1 MAILDQRFTQ
11 AFQTAEANSGFDPIP
26 PGDYILQV
34 SETELKNTKDGTG
47 QYIKVAFTVMGPK
60 YEGRKIFTNFNIR
73 NASPEAER
81 IGVSQLKALVVAG
94 GVAEPLMDTDQLIG
108 ATVSARVTIDK
119 SDDPQYG
126 DQNRV
131 SRYKPVTPVSAPG
144 AGAMPG
150 VAPIPMPANTP
161 SAGTFSQAF
170 GRQAVPEPA
179 TAPVQSSWFK

>member
-11 AFQTAEANSGFDPIP
+11 TFQAAEANSGFDPIP
-26 PGDYILQV
+26 PGEYILQV
-34 SETELKNTKDGTG
+34 SETELKNTKNGTG

-94 GVAEPLMDTDQLIG
+94 GVSEPLMDTDQLIG
-108 ATVSARVTIDK
+108 ATVSARVTVDK
-119 SDDPQYG
+119 SDDPQYD

-131 SRYKPVTPVSAPG
+131 SRYKPVGALGTGAAPG
-144 AGAMPG
+144 AT
-150 VAPIPMPANTP
+150 PMSVPADVQ

-170 GRQAVPEPA
+170 GRQAAPA
-179 TAPVQSSWFK
+179 PAPAGQSWFK

>member
-94 GVAEPLMDTDQLIG
+94 GVAEPLMDTDQLMG
-108 ATVSARVTIDK
+108 ATVSAHVTIDK
-119 SDDPQYG
+119 SKDPQYD

-131 SRYKPVTPVSAPG
+131 SHYKPVNAPG
-144 AGAMPG
+144 TGAMPG
-150 VAPIPMPANTP
+150 VTPMPMLANVP

-179 TAPVQSSWFK
+179 TVPPGQSWFK

>member
-34 SETELKNTKDGTG
+34 SETELKNTKNGSG

-94 GVAEPLMDTDQLIG
+94 GVAEPLMDTDQLVG
-108 ATVSARVTIDK
+108 ATVSARVTVDK
-119 SDDPQYG
+119 SDDPQYD

-131 SRYKPVTPVSAPG
+131 SHYKPVNAPG
-144 AGAMPG
+144 TGAMPG
-150 VAPIPMPANTP
+150 VMPMSTPANVP
-161 SAGTFSQAF
+161 SAGTFSQVF
-170 GRQAVPEPA
+170 GRQAAPEPS
-179 TAPVQSSWFK
+179 PVPPGQSWFK